1 MIRFIGKRKA
11 IKEYVSCL
19 KQIIKQIAIDHGYK
33 IGSIDYVVVSDERLL
48 EINNSSLQHDYYTDI
63 ITFDYTEN
71 MKLEGEIYISLDR
84 VIENSQIYKEEFHV
98 ELTRVVLHGVLHMVG
113 YKDKTKNES
122 TKMREMEKRY
132 ITQFL
137 NKFHVEQ

>member
-1 MIRFIGKRKA
+1 
-11 IKEYVSCL
+11 
-19 KQIIKQIAIDHGYK
+19 
-33 IGSIDYVVVSDERLL
+33 
-48 EINNSSLQHDYYTDI
+48 
-63 ITFDYTEN
+63 

>member
-11 IKEYVSCL
+11 IKEYASCL

-33 IGSIDYVVVSDERLL
+33 IGSIDYVVVSDERIL

-71 MKLEGEIYISLDR
+71 LELEGEIYISLDR
-84 VIENSQIYKEEFHV
+84 VIENSQKYKEKFHV
-98 ELTRVVLHGVLHMVG
+98 ELSRVVLHGILHMVG
-113 YKDKTKNES
+113 YKDKTKKES